1 MMKKRYI
8 FCIFFSIYLIYSHK
22 NFIYV
27 QVEEMQFINPFYKKI
42 SYLINNKILNL
53 NNQIND
59 EITDLKSSEKKSNIL
74 L

>member
-1 MMKKRYI
+1 MKKRYI